1 MTNCFEGRDK
11 TAMSV
16 AQIIHN
22 AAVTARTRNAAATR
36 QAILDAASLRFRR
49 EGYDEV
55 GMRDVARDAGCD
67 PALVSRYFG
76 SKEELFGEVLT
87 ACGDGGSCLM
97 EVPREQF
104 GAHYARQLVFEPN
117 DCGDM
122 EIVLIMLR
130 ASGSAKAADMVRR
143 ATVDEF
149 LKPFSVWLGGE
160 QAEVRAY
167 LAAAVVMGVALN
179 RMLTRDQ
186 GVPEQDRQAMYERL
200 AAVLQA
206 CVD

>member
-1 MTNCFEGRDK
+1 
-11 TAMSV
+11 MSV
-16 AQIIHN
+16 TEIMHN

-36 QAILDAASLRFRR
+36 QAILCAAGLRFRR

-55 GMRDVARDAGCD
+55 GMRDIARDVGCD

-76 SKEELFGEVLT
+76 NKEELFRQVLS
-87 ACGDGGSCLM
+87 ACGAGGACLM
-97 EVPREQF
+97 EVPRAQF
-104 GAHYARQLVFEPN
+104 GAHYARQLVYEPA

-122 EIVLIMLR
+122 ELVLIMLR
-130 ASGSAKAADMVRR
+130 ASGSAKAADMVRH
-143 ATVDEF
+143 ATVDDF

-167 LAAAVVMGVALN
+167 LATAVVMGFALN
-179 RMLTRDQ
+179 RSLTGDT
-186 GVPEQDRQAMYERL
+186 GIPEKDRAALYERL
-200 AAVLQA
+200 AGLLQA

>member
-1 MTNCFEGRDK
+1 MTSYHKGDDQ

-36 QAILDAASLRFRR
+36 AAILDAAKARFRR

-76 SKEELFGEVLT
+76 SKEELFCHVLT
-87 ACGDGGSCLM
+87 ACGDEGACMM
-97 EVPREQF
+97 EVPREEF

-117 DCGDM
+117 DCDGM

-130 ASGSAKAADMVRR
+130 ASGSAKAAEMVRR

-149 LKPFSVWLGGE
+149 IKPFAKWLGGE
-160 QAEVRAY
+160 QAEARAY
-167 LAAAVVMGVALN
+167 LASSLVMGFALN
-179 RMLTRDQ
+179 RSLGGD
-186 GVPEQDRQAMYERL
+186 GAIPEEDRQALYERL

>member
-1 MTNCFEGRDK
+1 
-11 TAMSV
+11 MSV

-36 QAILDAASLRFRR
+36 QAILDAAKLRFRS

-76 SKEELFGEVLT
+76 SKEELFRQVLT
-87 ACGDGGSCLM
+87 TSGDGGSCLM

-104 GAHYARQLVFEPN
+104 GAHYARQLVFDN
-117 DCGDM
+117 CDCEDM

-130 ASGSAKAADMVRR
+130 ASGSAKAAEMVRR

-149 LKPFSVWLGGE
+149 LKPFAAWLGGDL
-160 QAEVRAY
+160 AEARAY
-167 LAAAVVMGVALN
+167 LASSLVMGFALN
-179 RMLTRDQ
+179 RSLGGD
-186 GVPEQDRQAMYERL
+186 GAIPEGDRQALYERL

>member
-1 MTNCFEGRDK
+1 MTNQCQGADK

-16 AQIIHN
+16 AEIIHN
-22 AAVTARTRNAAATR
+22 AAVTARSRNAAATR

-55 GMRDVARDAGCD
+55 GMRDIARDVGCD

-76 SKEELFGEVLT
+76 SKEELFRQVLT
-87 ACGDGGSCLM
+87 ACGDQGSCLM

-104 GAHYARQLVFEPN
+104 GAHYARQLVYEGC
-117 DCGDM
+117 DCDDM

-130 ASGSAKAADMVRR
+130 ASGSAKASDMVRR
-143 ATVDEF
+143 ATVEDF
-149 LKPFSVWLGGE
+149 LKPFSKWLGGE
-160 QAEVRAY
+160 AAQARAF
-167 LAAAVVMGVALN
+167 LASSLVMGFALN
-179 RMLTRDQ
+179 RSLSGEA
-186 GVPEQDRQAMYERL
+186 GVPEAEREALYERL
-200 AAVLQA
+200 AALLQA

>member
-1 MTNCFEGRDK
+1 
-11 TAMSV
+11 
-16 AQIIHN
+16 
-22 AAVTARTRNAAATR
+22 
-36 QAILDAASLRFRR
+36 
-49 EGYDEV
+49 
-55 GMRDVARDAGCD
+55 
-67 PALVSRYFG
+67 
-76 SKEELFGEVLT
+76 VLT

-97 EVPREQF
+97 EVPRDQF
-104 GAHYARQLVFEPN
+104 GSHYARQLVFEPN

-149 LKPFSVWLGGE
+149 LKPFAMWLGGE

-167 LAAAVVMGVALN
+167 LAAAVVMGFALN
-179 RMLTRDQ
+179 RSLTGDR
-186 GVPEQDRQAMYERL
+186 GIPEEDRQALYERL
-200 AAVLQA
+200 AGVLQA